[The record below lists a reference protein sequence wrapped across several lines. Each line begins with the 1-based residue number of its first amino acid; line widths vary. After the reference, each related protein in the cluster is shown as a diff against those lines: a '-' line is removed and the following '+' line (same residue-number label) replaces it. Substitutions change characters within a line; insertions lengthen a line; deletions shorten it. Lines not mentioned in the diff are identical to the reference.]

1 MPGNTIEI
9 NLGRKKYYVGDSK
22 MEELLKWLDKNG
34 ILLRDSTSVRKS
46 AGIDEKPPPTPPATC
61 GCPHSI
67 YGSSYFEGLWRGI
80 RRILRGASFVD
91 YMPSNKLFELLL
103 NPDGWPAGVLLEV
116 RDELE
121 YRGYSVEEELEWRKE
136 QRKKISELDKL
147 LSLKTEMKG
156 SKIGDILDKAILDLK
171 DILEREKRLLEKVQ
185 EDDSLP
191 TYIAKM
197 LENIII
203 DIEDLIEDL
212 SIANDD
218 EIRELINR
226 I

>member
-1 MPGNTIEI
+1 MG
-9 NLGRKKYYVGDSK
+9 
-22 MEELLKWLDKNG
+22 
-34 ILLRDSTSVRKS
+34 
-46 AGIDEKPPPTPPATC
+46 
-61 GCPHSI
+61 
-67 YGSSYFEGLWRGI
+67 
-80 RRILRGASFVD
+80 
-91 YMPSNKLFELLL
+91 
-103 NPDGWPAGVLLEV
+103 
-116 RDELE
+116 
-121 YRGYSVEEELEWRKE
+121 
-136 QRKKISELDKL
+136 
-147 LSLKTEMKG
+147 LKTEMKG

-226 I
+226 IRV